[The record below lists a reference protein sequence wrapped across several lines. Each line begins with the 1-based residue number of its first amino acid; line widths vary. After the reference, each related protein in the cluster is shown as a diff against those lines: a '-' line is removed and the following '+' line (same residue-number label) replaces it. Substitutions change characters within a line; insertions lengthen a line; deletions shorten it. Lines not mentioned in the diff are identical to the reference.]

1 MKITVRMKIF
11 ACMGLLVFIVSIT
24 FSLTTQMYT
33 AGLIDQF
40 QREQIDANYLSATPE
55 EQIEIFKSYFLD
67 KTRLDELLQVTNG
80 VRLSFFVA
88 IGLIFSFWISGV
100 LTLPL
105 KKLIS
110 AIERVSQG
118 DLNVKVPVNSKDE
131 YGKVAQTFNDMT
143 LRLREAEDARRRLVA
158 DVAHELRTPLS
169 IMQLKLEN
177 AQQTGRYV
185 PPEMLLRLHD
195 EVIRLGLLVE
205 DLHVLSLVEAGRL
218 ALDCKPLDLSA
229 RLEQVVDDVKMEA
242 EENGL
247 EMRFYSNT
255 RPVTVMADARR
266 ITQVFINLLTNA
278 IRYTPEGGMISVV
291 IEDKVLDR
299 NAVYSCVS
307 VIDTGIG
314 IPDEELA
321 HLFDRFYRVEKARSR
336 HTGGTGLGLSIA
348 HHFVRAHGGFI
359 RVMSEPDEGTT
370 FTVYLPSG
378 NFQLSTCK

>member
-1 MKITVRMKIF
+1 MKTF
-11 ACMGLLVFIVSIT
+11 AGMGLLVLIVSIT
-24 FSLTTQMYT
+24 FSLTTQSYT
-33 AGLIDQF
+33 SSLIDEF
-40 QREQIDANYLSATPE
+40 QREHLDARYLSAAPE
-55 EQIEIFKSYFLD
+55 EQFEIFKSYFLD
-67 KTRLDELLQVTNG
+67 HTRANALLSVTHG

-88 IGLIFSFWISGV
+88 IGLIYSFWISGV

-105 KKLIS
+105 KKLIT
-110 AIERVSQG
+110 AIERVSHG

-131 YGKVAQTFNDMT
+131 YGQVAQTFNDMT

-177 AQQTGRYV
+177 AQQPGQNV

-195 EVIRLGLLVE
+195 EVIRLGLIVE
-205 DLHVLSLVEAGRL
+205 DLHVLSLAEAGRL
-218 ALDCKPLDLSA
+218 TLDCQPLDLSA
-229 RLEQVVDDVKMEA
+229 RLEQIVEDVKMEA

-247 EMRFYSNT
+247 EIRCHSNA

-278 IRYTPEGGMISVV
+278 IRYTPEGGKISVE
-291 IEDKVLDR
+291 IEDQVVDR
-299 NAVYSCVS
+299 GSIYATVS
-307 VIDTGIG
+307 VTDTGIG
-314 IPDEELA
+314 IPAVELA

-348 HHFVRAHGGFI
+348 HHFVKAHGGFI
-359 RVMSEPDEGTT
+359 RVASEPDRGTT

-378 NFQLSTCK
+378 NG

>member
-1 MKITVRMKIF
+1 MTLTVRQKIF
-11 ACMGLLVFIVSIT
+11 VYMGLIV
-24 FSLTTQMYT
+24 
-33 AGLIDQF
+33 LIIGGAHAVTKHAYMESAFDQF
-40 QREQIDANYLSATPE
+40 RKEEISASYLNATPG
-55 EQIEIFKSYFLD
+55 EQIEIL
-67 KTRLDELLQVTNG
+67 KTYVSGKMREFELGNWV
-80 VRLSFFVA
+80 FFIA
-88 IGLIFSFWISGV
+88 TGLFVSLLISGV

-105 KKLIS
+105 RKLVA
-110 AIERVSQG
+110 AIERVAQG
-118 DLNVKVPVNSKDE
+118 DLDVNVPVQSKDE
-131 YGKVAQTFNDMT
+131 YGKVIQSFNDMT

-177 AQQTGRYV
+177 AQQTGQNV
-185 PPEMLLRLHD
+185 PPDMLLRLHD

-205 DLHVLSLVEAGRL
+205 DLHVLSLAEAGRL

-229 RLEQVVDDVKMEA
+229 ILEQVVDDVKMEA

-255 RPVTVMADARR
+255 MPVTVMADARR

-278 IRYTPEGGMISVV
+278 IRYTMEGGKISVA

-299 NAVYSCVS
+299 NAVYACVS
-307 VIDTGIG
+307 VTDTGIG
-314 IPDEELA
+314 IPPEELA

-336 HTGGTGLGLSIA
+336 HSGGTGLGLSIA

-359 RVMSEPDEGTT
+359 RVASEPDQGTT
-370 FTVYLPSG
+370 FTVYLPLV
-378 NFQLSTCK
+378 N

>member
-1 MKITVRMKIF
+1 MTLTVRQKIF
-11 ACMGLLVFIVSIT
+11 VSMGLLVLIIGGAHAVT
-24 FSLTTQMYT
+24 KQAYMESLF
-33 AGLIDQF
+33 DQF
-40 QREQIDANYLSATPE
+40 RKEEIDTSYLNALPG
-55 EQIEIFKSYFLD
+55 EQIEIL
-67 KTRLDELLQVTNG
+67 KTYVSGKMQKFWLGNWV
-80 VRLSFFVA
+80 FFIA
-88 IGLIFSFWISGV
+88 TGLFFSLWISGV
-100 LTLPL
+100 LTIPL
-105 KKLIS
+105 RRLVA
-110 AIERVSQG
+110 AIERVAQG
-118 DLNVKVPVNSKDE
+118 DLDVNVPVQSKDE
-131 YGKVAQTFNDMT
+131 YGKVFQTFNDMT
-143 LRLREAEDARRRLVA
+143 LRLREAEDARRRLVG

-177 AQQTGRYV
+177 AQQTGQYV

-205 DLHVLSLVEAGRL
+205 DLHVLSLAEAGRL

-247 EMRFYSNT
+247 EMHFYSNT
-255 RPVTVMADARR
+255 RPVKVMADARR

-278 IRYTPEGGMISVV
+278 IRYTPEGGKISVV

-299 NAVYSCVS
+299 NAVYTCVS

-314 IPDEELA
+314 IPAEELA

-359 RVMSEPDEGTT
+359 RVVSEPNQGTT
-370 FTVYLPSG
+370 FTVYLP
-378 NFQLSTCK
+378 LSK

>member
-1 MKITVRMKIF
+1 MKLTVRQKIF
-11 ACMGLLVFIVSIT
+11 ICMGLAVLIIGGAHAVTKQVYME
-24 FSLTTQMYT
+24 SLF
-33 AGLIDQF
+33 DQF
-40 QREQIDANYLSATPE
+40 RKEEISASYLNAPPG
-55 EQIEIFKSYFLD
+55 EQIEIL
-67 KTRLDELLQVTNG
+67 KTYVSGKMQKFGFENWII
-80 VRLSFFVA
+80 FIA
-88 IGLIFSFWISGV
+88 IGLLISLWISGM
-100 LTLPL
+100 LTIPL
-105 KKLIS
+105 RKLVA
-110 AIERVSQG
+110 AIERVAKG
-118 DLNVKVPVNSKDE
+118 DLDVNVPVQSRDE
-131 YGKVAQTFNDMT
+131 YGKVIQTFNDMT
-143 LRLREAEDARRRLVA
+143 LRLREAEDARKRLVA

-177 AQQTGRYV
+177 AQQTGQYV

-195 EVIRLGLLVE
+195 EVIRLGLFVE
-205 DLHVLSLVEAGRL
+205 DLHVLSLAEAGRL

-278 IRYTPEGGMISVV
+278 IRYTPEGGKISVV

-299 NAVYSCVS
+299 NAVYTCVS

-314 IPDEELA
+314 IPAEELA

-348 HHFVRAHGGFI
+348 HHLVRAHGGFI
-359 RVMSEPDEGTT
+359 RVVSEPDQGTT
-370 FTVYLPSG
+370 FTVYLPSLLIVIAD
-378 NFQLSTCK
+378 NN

>member
-1 MKITVRMKIF
+1 MKLTVRQKIF
-11 ACMGLLVFIVSIT
+11 VCMGLLVLILGGAHAVT
-24 FSLTTQMYT
+24 KQAYMESLF
-33 AGLIDQF
+33 DQF
-40 QREQIDANYLSATPE
+40 RKEELSAPYLNAPPG
-55 EQIEIFKSYFLD
+55 EQIEILKTYVSDKMQKLGLGNLVLFL
-67 KTRLDELLQVTNG
+67 
-80 VRLSFFVA
+80 A
-88 IGLIFSFWISGV
+88 IGLFVSLWISGV
-100 LTLPL
+100 LTIPL
-105 KKLIS
+105 RKLVA
-110 AIERVSQG
+110 AIERVAQG
-118 DLNVKVPVNSKDE
+118 DLDVNVPVQSKDE
-131 YGKVAQTFNDMT
+131 YGKVIQTFNDMT

-177 AQQTGRYV
+177 AQQTGQYV

-205 DLHVLSLVEAGRL
+205 DLHVLSLAEAGRL

-229 RLEQVVDDVKMEA
+229 RLEQIVDDVKMEA
-242 EENGL
+242 EEHGL

-255 RPVTVMADARR
+255 RPVTVMVDARR

-278 IRYTPEGGMISVV
+278 IRYTPEGGKISVV
-291 IEDKVLDR
+291 MEDKVLERD
-299 NAVYSCVS
+299 AVYTCVS

-314 IPDEELA
+314 IPAEELA

-359 RVMSEPDEGTT
+359 RVASEPDQGTT
-370 FTVYLPSG
+370 FSVYLPSG
-378 NFQLSTCK
+378 K

>member
-1 MKITVRMKIF
+1 
-11 ACMGLLVFIVSIT
+11 MGLLVLILGAFHI
-24 FSLTTQMYT
+24 LTNHFYMDF
-33 AGLIDQF
+33 LFDQF
-40 QREQIDANYLSATPE
+40 RKEEIGASYLNALPG
-55 EQIEIFKSYFLD
+55 EQIEIL
-67 KTRLDELLQVTNG
+67 KTYVLGKMQQFWLGKWV
-80 VRLSFFVA
+80 FFVA
-88 IGLIFSFWISGV
+88 TGLFFSLWISGV
-100 LTLPL
+100 LTIPL
-105 KKLIS
+105 RKLVA
-110 AIERVSQG
+110 AIERVAQG
-118 DLNVKVPVNSKDE
+118 DLDVNVPVQSKDE
-131 YGKVAQTFNDMT
+131 YGKVIQTFNDMT

-177 AQQTGRYV
+177 AQQTGQYV
-185 PPEMLLRLHD
+185 PLEMLLRLHD

-205 DLHVLSLVEAGRL
+205 DLHVLSLAEAGRL

-247 EMRFYSNT
+247 EMRFYLNT

-278 IRYTPEGGMISVV
+278 IRYTPEGGKISVV

-299 NAVYSCVS
+299 NAVYTCVS

-314 IPDEELA
+314 IPAEELA

-359 RVMSEPDEGTT
+359 RVVSEPDQGTT
-370 FTVYLPSG
+370 FTVYLPLG
-378 NFQLSTCK
+378 K

>member
-1 MKITVRMKIF
+1 MTLTVRQKIF
-11 ACMGLLVFIVSIT
+11 VCMGVLVVILGGFHI
-24 FSLTTQMYT
+24 LTNHFY
-33 AGLIDQF
+33 IDFLFEQF
-40 QREQIDANYLSATPE
+40 RKEEMGASYLNSPPG
-55 EQIEIFKSYFLD
+55 EQIEIL
-67 KTRLDELLQVTNG
+67 KTYVLGKMQQFWLGKWVL
-80 VRLSFFVA
+80 FVA
-88 IGLIFSFWISGV
+88 TGLLFSLWISGV
-100 LTLPL
+100 LTIPL
-105 KKLIS
+105 RKLVA
-110 AIERVSQG
+110 AIERVAEG
-118 DLNVKVPVNSKDE
+118 DLDVNVPVQSKDE
-131 YGKVAQTFNDMT
+131 YGKVIQTFNDMT

-158 DVAHELRTPLS
+158 DIAHELRTPLS

-177 AQQTGRYV
+177 AQQTGQYV

-205 DLHVLSLVEAGRL
+205 DLHVLSLAEAGRL

-229 RLEQVVDDVKMEA
+229 RLEQVVADVKMEA

-247 EMRFYSNT
+247 ELRFYSNT

-278 IRYTPEGGMISVV
+278 IRYTPDGGKISVV
-291 IEDKVLDR
+291 IEDNVLDR
-299 NAVYSCVS
+299 HAVYTCVS

-314 IPDEELA
+314 IPAEELD

-359 RVMSEPDEGTT
+359 RVMSEPDQGTT
-370 FTVYLPSG
+370 FTVYLPLG
-378 NFQLSTCK
+378 K

>member
-1 MKITVRMKIF
+1 MKMTVRMKIF
-11 ACMGLLVFIVSIT
+11 AYMVLLVLIVSIT
-24 FSLTTQMYT
+24 FSLTTQVYT
-33 AGLIDQF
+33 GSLIDQF

-67 KTRLDELLQVTNG
+67 NMRLNALLNVTHG
-80 VRLSFFVA
+80 VRLFFFVT
-88 IGLIFSFWISGV
+88 IGLLFSFWISGV

-105 KKLIS
+105 KKLIA
-110 AIERVSQG
+110 AIERVAQG
-118 DLNVKVPVNSKDE
+118 DLNVKVPVDTKDE

-143 LRLREAEDARRRLVA
+143 FRLREAEKARRRLVA

-177 AQQTGRYV
+177 AQQTGQYV

-205 DLHVLSLVEAGRL
+205 DLHVLSLAEAGRL
-218 ALDCKPLDLSA
+218 PLDCKPLDLSA
-229 RLEQVVDDVKMEA
+229 RLEQVVDDVRMEA

-255 RPVTVMADARR
+255 KPVTVMADARR

-278 IRYTPEGGMISVV
+278 IRYTPRGGKITVE
-291 IEDKVLDR
+291 IEDRVIDR
-299 NAVYSCVS
+299 NALFACVS

-314 IPDEELA
+314 IPAEELP
-321 HLFDRFYRVEKARSR
+321 HLFDRFYRVEEARSR

-359 RVMSEPDEGTT
+359 RVVSEPDQGTR
-370 FTVYLPSG
+370 FTVYLPLG
-378 NFQLSTCK
+378 NDI